1 MVRQIFQKI
10 REQLDDE
17 THPIIWIISQF
28 QEAFRRY
35 IEDEIAAIQNSYVT
49 EEAAPYQSV
58 QAVGLAASG
67 EPYTTSYR
75 PVNGDEMDQFYVIN
89 RGS

>member
-1 MVRQIFQKI
+1 VQTLDNLRGMVRQIFQKI

-67 EPYTTSYR
+67 EP
-75 PVNGDEMDQFYVIN
+75 
-89 RGS
+89 